1 MFKVGFGYDSH
12 RFDKNRKLF
21 LGGIEIKSDYGLQG
35 HSDADVLLHAL
46 MDALLGAVGSGDIGS
61 HFPDD
66 DPKFKNISSLKLLSE
81 VKKEVLRKNF
91 VINNCDLVIVAEEP
105 KLKPYRKKIMDSI
118 AENLNLAKKD
128 INFKATTNEKMGFT
142 GRREGMAAY
151 AVVSVVEKSLWQF
164 LNKLNRKGVLDDVS
178 KEYND
183 KRSNNNHS

>member
-12 RFDKNRKLF
+12 RFAKDRKLF
-21 LGGIEIKSDYGLQG
+21 LGGVKIESDFGLQG

-66 DPKFKNISSLKLLSE
+66 DPQYKNISSLKLLAE
-81 VKKEVLRKNF
+81 VKNEVEIRNF
-91 VINNCDLVIVAEEP
+91 IINNCDLVVVAEKP
-105 KLKPYRKKIMDSI
+105 KLKPYRSQIIASI
-118 AENLNLAKKD
+118 AGSLNLQQKD

-142 GRREGMAAY
+142 GRGEGMAAY
-151 AVVSVVEKSLWQF
+151 AVVSVVEKELWQF
-164 LNKLNRKGVLDDVS
+164 FKKVNRKGVLDDVS

-183 KRSNNNHS
+183 K

>member
-12 RFDKNRKLF
+12 RFDKDRKLF
-21 LGGIEIKSDYGLQG
+21 LGGVEIESEYGLQG

-46 MDALLGAVGSGDIGS
+46 MDALLGSVGSGDIGS

-66 DPKFKNISSLKLLSE
+66 DPEYKDINSLKLLAE
-81 VKKEVLRKNF
+81 VKKELESKNF
-91 VINNCDLVIVAEEP
+91 VINNCDLVVVAEKP
-105 KLKPYRKKIMDSI
+105 KLKPYRDKIVNSI
-118 AENLNLAKKD
+118 AKNLELEAED

-164 LNKLNRKGVLDDVS
+164 LKKLNRKGVLDDVS
-178 KEYND
+178 KKYND
-183 KRSNNNHS
+183 K

>member
-21 LGGIEIKSDYGLQG
+21 LGGVEIESEFGLQG

-46 MDALLGAVGSGDIGS
+46 MDALLGSVGSGDIGS

-66 DPKFKNISSLKLLSE
+66 DPQFKDISSLKLLAE
-81 VKKEVLRKNF
+81 VKKEVAGKNF
-91 VINNCDLVIVAEEP
+91 VINNCDLVVVAEKP
-105 KLKPYRKKIMDSI
+105 KLKPYRNEIVNSI
-118 AENLNLAKKD
+118 AENLNLDVED
-128 INFKATTNEKMGFT
+128 INFKATTNEKMGFI

-151 AVVSVVEKSLWQF
+151 AVVSVVEKAMWQF
-164 LNKLNRKGVLDDVS
+164 LKKLNRKGVLDDAS

-183 KRSNNNHS
+183 N

>member
-12 RFDKNRKLF
+12 RFDENRKLF
-21 LGGIEIKSDYGLQG
+21 LGGVEIDSDYGLKG

-61 HFPDD
+61 HFPDG

-81 VKKEVLRKNF
+81 VKKEVSRKNF
-91 VINNCDLVIVAEEP
+91 VINNCDLVVVAEKP
-105 KLKPYRKKIMDSI
+105 KLKPYRKRITSSI
-118 AENLNLAKKD
+118 AENLNLDLQD

-151 AVVSVVEKSLWQF
+151 AVVSVVEKALWQF

-183 KRSNNNHS
+183 K

>member
-12 RFDKNRKLF
+12 RFAKDRKLF
-21 LGGIEIKSDYGLQG
+21 LGGVEIESDFGLQG

-66 DPKFKNISSLKLLSE
+66 DPQYKNISSLKLLGE
-81 VKKEVLRKNF
+81 VKKEVEIRNF
-91 VINNCDLVIVAEEP
+91 IINNCDLVVIAEKP
-105 KLKPYRKKIMDSI
+105 KLKPYRSQILASI
-118 AENLNLAKKD
+118 AESLNLEQKD

-142 GRREGMAAY
+142 GRGEGMAAY
-151 AVVSVVEKSLWQF
+151 AVVSVVEKQLWQF
-164 LNKLNRKGVLDDVS
+164 FKKVNRKGVLDDVS

-183 KRSNNNHS
+183 K

>member
-12 RFDKNRKLF
+12 RFVKKRKLY
-21 LGGIEIKSDYGLQG
+21 LGGIEIESDYGLQG

-66 DPKFKNISSLKLLSE
+66 DPRYKDINSLKLLAE
-81 VKKEVLRKNF
+81 VKKEVARKKF
-91 VINNCDLVIVAEEP
+91 VINNCDLVVVAEKP
-105 KLKPYRKKIMDSI
+105 KLKPYRNQILNSI
-118 AENLNLAKKD
+118 AENLNLEKKD

-142 GRREGMAAY
+142 GREEGIAAY
-151 AVVSVVEKSLWQF
+151 AVVSVVEKTLWQF
-164 LNKLNRKGVLDDVS
+164 LKKLNRKGVLDDVS

-183 KRSNNNHS
+183 N